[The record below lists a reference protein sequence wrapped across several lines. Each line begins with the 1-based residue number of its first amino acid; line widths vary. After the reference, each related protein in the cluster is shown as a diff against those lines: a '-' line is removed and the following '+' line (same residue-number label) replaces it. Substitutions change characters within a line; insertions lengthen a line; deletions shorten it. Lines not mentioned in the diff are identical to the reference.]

1 MRRENE
7 NLSDYLLRIHEEE
20 LGYEYRSEE
29 VQARVLIRKYKE
41 FVKALNLHD
50 DMTDE
55 EEKMFREFIRTNE
68 TLKSFYK
75 KGSGQTAATKKL
87 QDLYIRTNEYF
98 KTVLYPHYVE
108 EAKCLRPKEAQIHMM
123 DMARLHSVPKG
134 LEPNSFLQHLEEQW
148 DAFMKDYV
156 YVVSSPEIEG
166 HSLSQAVDDE
176 IEYYKYKYNNY
187 NKPSGEFEGAEIEYY
202 NGQND
207 NPYKNLY
214 IYCLFQYVSY
224 FLATKLPVFSVEK
237 FTGIEALKAYK
248 DKHTLSLRDVAEAY
262 SLIDNTTADKAYERL
277 KKQFQKYDYFEG
289 YKNGI
294 GEYQFHDITEPLAF
308 SETYRK
314 KDTIPSDYT
323 DFMIRYVYCK
333 LIAFAI
339 DGKIDNI
346 SALKKY
352 HSFFEESYM
361 ELIKTVYIS
370 DAKFST
376 FLDILIGTAGRISL
390 RLLAP
395 KEKVD
400 MMV

>member
-134 LEPNSFLQHLEEQW
+134 LEPNSFLQHLEE
-148 DAFMKDYV
+148 
-156 YVVSSPEIEG
+156 
-166 HSLSQAVDDE
+166 
-176 IEYYKYKYNNY
+176 
-187 NKPSGEFEGAEIEYY
+187 
-202 NGQND
+202 
-207 NPYKNLY
+207 
-214 IYCLFQYVSY
+214 
-224 FLATKLPVFSVEK
+224 
-237 FTGIEALKAYK
+237 
-248 DKHTLSLRDVAEAY
+248 
-262 SLIDNTTADKAYERL
+262 
-277 KKQFQKYDYFEG
+277 
-289 YKNGI
+289 
-294 GEYQFHDITEPLAF
+294 
-308 SETYRK
+308 
-314 KDTIPSDYT
+314 
-323 DFMIRYVYCK
+323 
-333 LIAFAI
+333 
-339 DGKIDNI
+339 
-346 SALKKY
+346 
-352 HSFFEESYM
+352 
-361 ELIKTVYIS
+361 
-370 DAKFST
+370 
-376 FLDILIGTAGRISL
+376 
-390 RLLAP
+390 
-395 KEKVD
+395 
-400 MMV
+400 

>member
-29 VQARVLIRKYKE
+29 VQARVLVRKYKE
-41 FVKALNLHD
+41 FIKSLNLHD
-50 DMTDE
+50 DMTEE
-55 EEKMFREFIRTNE
+55 EEKLFREFVRTNE

-75 KGSGQTAATKKL
+75 KGSGHSEAAKKL
-87 QDLYIRTNEYF
+87 QGLYYFANSYYENE
-98 KTVLYPHYVE
+98 LYPRYVK
-108 EAKCLRPKEAQIHMM
+108 EANCLRPKEAQIHMM

-187 NKPSGEFEGAEIEYY
+187 NKPSGEFEGTEIEYY

-323 DFMIRYVYCK
+323 DFMIRYVYCRF
-333 LIAFAI
+333 ISFAI
-339 DGKIDNI
+339 DDKMDNI
-346 SALKKY
+346 AALEKY
-352 HSFFEESYM
+352 HSFFEEAYK

-390 RLLAP
+390 RLVAP
-395 KEKVD
+395 KEVVD
-400 MMV
+400 MMI